1 MLHGAG
7 YAAVVRSAKSTYL
20 LPHKCYCGERLH
32 VLDSRLGT
40 RGALLQHCG
49 RLRRGCRPF
58 LCWMGGPSD
67 WLPTPQELE
76 YAISDWEVTNQGV
89 KKAKAEV
96 QDETAT
102 IKAKVEDDVNDPNP
116 HLTGGGLGKEDPSQ
130 GAYFIRTP
138 FLLWC

>member
-1 MLHGAG
+1 M
-7 YAAVVRSAKSTYL
+7 VRSAKSTYL

-32 VLDSRLGT
+32 VSDPRLGP

-58 LCWMGGPSD
+58 LRWMGGPSD

-76 YAISDWEVTNQGV
+76 YAISDREVANMGV
-89 KKAKAEV
+89 KRAKAEV
-96 QDETAT
+96 KDEAATKVKDEAAT
-102 IKAKVEDDVNDPNP
+102 IEAKVEDDVNDPNP
-116 HLTGGGLGKEDPSQ
+116 HLTGGGLGKKEPSQ

-138 FLLWC
+138 FLL